1 MLLSSISLYKL
12 KRGKLTHIKKA
23 CTLFCGPHYLIF
35 GKPIT
40 QHALEFDILRTQGQ
54 GLPRGGMHA
63 LLVLEDKVLERW
75 LLLGSALLSL
85 VEPEVILLLSHKSC
99 SLLIVRLAHQLKL

>member
-1 MLLSSISLYKL
+1 
-12 KRGKLTHIKKA
+12 
-23 CTLFCGPHYLIF
+23 
-35 GKPIT
+35 
-40 QHALEFDILRTQGQ
+40 
-54 GLPRGGMHA
+54 MHA
-63 LLVLEDKVLERW
+63 LLVLEDKVLERL